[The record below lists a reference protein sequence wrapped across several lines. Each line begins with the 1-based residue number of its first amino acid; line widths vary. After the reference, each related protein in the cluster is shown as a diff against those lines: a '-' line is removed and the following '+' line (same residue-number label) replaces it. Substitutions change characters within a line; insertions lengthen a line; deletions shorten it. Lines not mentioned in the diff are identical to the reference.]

1 MELKQVKENI
11 RKMVALGAPMEDI
24 DGYIAATGY
33 TVDDVKNYQPPHY
46 DALDKTKYTLRAA
59 GEGMTF
65 GLGDVVAGAS
75 NTLIA
80 PLAKTIAAL
89 TEGTALHASDF
100 NPLKNFKEGR
110 GDFVREQQAFAKEH
124 PGLNMAGE
132 IGGGL
137 ITGVG
142 GAAKAAGAKALS
154 GLGKWG
160 TAAATGAG
168 SGGAYGFGTGLTH
181 NAHTLDWA
189 QGAKEGTQ
197 GAFLGGIFGV
207 GAPAVFGVGGRLI
220 NRLNKHHRAYRQLS
234 KAAKGKL
241 EESIQNGVPL
251 IDTAD
256 KKALRLIQGANLAD
270 DEASELLGQYANQ
283 RMATL
288 QEEAQG
294 TLDKIFGKKGYD
306 TLLKENRENG
316 QKLAA
321 PLYDKAFAKGRV
333 NVQLDPYQRVMAN
346 ELRRD
351 PDSAIVFRHTP
362 DNDFRFLD
370 AIKRGL
376 DYKISSR
383 QAAIENRT
391 LRDAAKGVSVE
402 DLIKSRARLLSAMDK
417 ASPHYRLARSVAE
430 QGIKFEEGAQAGQRA
445 FLDPAADIAS
455 KVKAMGR
462 GGRAPDWNSL
472 RDKARLLKTPGA
484 AEKQLAQI
492 DLLETIYNAPAQA
505 ERSGYKVGAGQ
516 ALRKLLEGSGANWE
530 NYYQKLFN
538 NNRLNKL
545 QALGVDT
552 QKFLPEIEKGKKV
565 AENMRNLFRGSQT
578 AERMQDKSGWS
589 INPWAAL
596 QKTAAKMISKGWV
609 VSPQDIARMSIDP
622 GYAALMRA
630 AAGQLPASSYVPLSG
645 AGGVFANVAGPLTR
659 REKDVLR
666 QGVKKHLMENVRG
679 TQVHNGTLGRD
690 IHFNRPGIEKAL
702 STSQDL
708 EKLKM
713 MEYAPEIAR
722 RGNPYQA
729 SRKNQLNTYDY
740 LMTPISID
748 GKKTAAATTLRNGYF
763 YNVNPMNY
771 AIKKP
776 QDLVVPLTKQG
787 PLEATYPRRLSQKP
801 TGANAVGTNSIANK
815 TEKSKGVKNKGALSM
830 RDLATLLSRPMTLG
844 LEGNIALS
852 NNELADTHGAAFA
865 RALNELLARP
875 YTRAL
880 QKQREEK

>member
-1 MELKQVKENI
+1 MELKQVKENV

-132 IGGGL
+132 LGGGL

-160 TAAATGAG
+160 TAAAMGAG

-181 NAHTLDWA
+181 NADTLDWA

-207 GAPAVFGVGGRLI
+207 GAPAVFGVGGRLV

-402 DLIKSRARLLSAMDK
+402 ELIKSRTRLLSAMDK

-630 AAGQLPASSYVPLSG
+630 AAGQLPASSYVDISG
-645 AGGVFANVAGPLTR
+645 AGGVFTHISGPKTTSEKNINR
-659 REKDVLR
+659 RLFEE
-666 QGVKKHLMENVRG
+666 HLLKNIRG
-679 TQVHNGTLGRD
+679 TAVN
-690 IHFNRPGIEKAL
+690 NPYMPGGKIPFVKAGINKAINSSANSKKL
-702 STSQDL
+702 DL
-708 EKLKM
+708 I
-713 MEYAPEIAR
+713 EYAPEIAAAGKPV
-722 RGNPYQA
+722 GNIKHDSFGNEY
-729 SRKNQLNTYDY
+729 RY
-740 LMTPISID
+740 LMTPI
-748 GKKTAAATTLRNGYF
+748 KKTEGYDAAITTTKRGNF
-763 YNVNPMNY
+763 YNINPVDFY
-771 AIKKP
+771 IKKAP
-776 QDLVVPLTKQG
+776 AFT
-787 PLEATYPRRLSQKP
+787 PRHKL
-801 TGANAVGTNSIANK
+801 GNAEDINSIAKK